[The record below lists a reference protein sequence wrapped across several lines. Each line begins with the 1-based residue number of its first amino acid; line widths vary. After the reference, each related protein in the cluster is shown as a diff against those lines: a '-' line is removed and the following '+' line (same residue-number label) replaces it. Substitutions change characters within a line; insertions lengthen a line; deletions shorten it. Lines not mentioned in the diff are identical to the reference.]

1 MTTPL
6 HIGFIPLVDAAA
18 LIVAVDKG
26 FAAAEGLDVT
36 LVREVSWSNVRDKLN
51 IGLFDAAHLLAPVAI
66 ASSLGLGHVKVPIAA
81 PFNLGLNGNAITVS
95 PALHIAIMAEI
106 DGDRFDPM
114 ATALALA
121 RVVAKRRK
129 SGAEPLTFGMT
140 FPFSTHNYQL
150 RFWMAA
156 GGVDPDEDVRL
167 VVLPPPYMVD
177 SLANGHVDA
186 FCVGAPWNSVA
197 VDLGVGHILHFVSD
211 ILVRAVE
218 KVLAVRQD
226 WSEKNA
232 GVVAALVRAHIRAAE
247 FIEQPQNRAEAARI
261 LSAAGADR
269 RRCRRDPANARWPSQ
284 DFARWN
290 HARKQPLSAGGAGR
304 GGAARSRA
312 GRLALCA
319 DGALGTDRDQ
329 PRRRSRPPWACSGRT
344 STTRRWGAK
353 ASPPMPPTRSAPS
366 PVRHSM
372 PTILPGIWR
381 RSRSGA
387 GRPETAAIAA
397 ILGGRLGRLI
407 FGLPARNQRL
417 RHR

>member
-1 MTTPL
+1 MTHPL

-26 FAAAEGLDVT
+26 FTAAEGLDVT

-66 ASSLGLGHVKVPIAA
+66 ASSLGLGHVKVPISA

-95 PALHIAIMAEI
+95 PALHAAIIGEI
-106 DGDRFDPM
+106 DGDRSDPM
-114 ATALALA
+114 ATALALS
-121 RVVAKRRK
+121 RVVAARRK

-177 SLANGHVDA
+177 SLTNGHVDA

-211 ILVRAVE
+211 ILVRAAE
-218 KVLAVRQD
+218 KVLAVRQS
-226 WSEKNA
+226 WSEKNPQ
-232 GVVAALVRAHIRAAE
+232 VVAALVRAAFRAAE

-261 LSAAGADR
+261 LSAPERIGVDADVIQRTLDGRLKISPDGTMRESSRYLLVGRESAARPDPVQAAWLYAQMVRWGQTSFSPEALKTAEAVFRPDLYDAALGPDGSAHSGTLGSVGAFAGPAF
-269 RRCRRDPANARWPSQ
+269 DPADVAGYLASFDVPRKAR
-284 DFARWN
+284 
-290 HARKQPLSAGGAGR
+290 
-304 GGAARSRA
+304 
-312 GRLALCA
+312 
-319 DGALGTDRDQ
+319 
-329 PRRRSRPPWACSGRT
+329 
-344 STTRRWGAK
+344 
-353 ASPPMPPTRSAPS
+353 
-366 PVRHSM
+366 
-372 PTILPGIWR
+372 
-381 RSRSGA
+381 
-387 GRPETAAIAA
+387 
-397 ILGGRLGRLI
+397 
-407 FGLPARNQRL
+407 
-417 RHR
+417 